1 MATRKTYKA
10 NTNVSINVV
19 LPSKKNLHISFMP
32 LSNGSSVFTT
42 DNEELQKAI
51 ESHYRFGSLFRIV
64 GASSTPDKKNP
75 SKREG
80 KYKKNSTKVDA
91 TTTEEYD
98 EKDAESAIEANTTT
112 TEESGGSES
121 DEDNENGNLVKVH
134 VTDLASAKD
143 YLADKFGISRTS
155 MRSTKAIL
163 EQAAAHGIEFE
174 GI

>member
-1 MATRKTYKA
+1 MSTRKTYKA

-19 LPSKKNLHISFMP
+19 LSSKKNLHISFMP

-51 ESHYRFGSLFRIV
+51 ESHYRFGSLFRLV
-64 GASSTPDKKNP
+64 GESNIPGKKNN
-75 SKREG
+75 
-80 KYKKNSTKVDA
+80 KKTSMEVDEA
-91 TTTEEYD
+91 TTKESD
-98 EKDAESAIEANTTT
+98 EKDAESAIEANTAT
-112 TEESGGSES
+112 TEESDEKES
-121 DEDNENGNLVKVH
+121 DEENSNGNLIKVH

-155 MRSTKAIL
+155 LRSTKAIL

>member
-51 ESHYRFGSLFRIV
+51 ESHYRFGSLFRLV
-64 GASSTPDKKNP
+64 GESNIPGKKET
-75 SKREG
+75 SKRE
-80 KYKKNSTKVDA
+80 KNDKKTSTEVDA
-91 TTTEEYD
+91 TTTEESD
-98 EKDAESAIEANTTT
+98 EKDAESAIDANTTT
-112 TEESGGSES
+112 AEESGES
-121 DEDNENGNLVKVH
+121 DDENENGNLIKVH

-155 MRSTKAIL
+155 MRSTKAII